1 MTLFNHR
8 LNLNAKLYVSVE
20 CFIKDMQA
28 ASQHP
33 APVYI
38 DLFAGCGGISL
49 GLCNAG
55 WQGLF
60 AIEKNPM
67 AFSTFKHNL
76 IDRENHFNWPT
87 WLPKTEHNINEI
99 LKKYENE
106 LGQLGKVDLIV
117 GGPPCQGFSLA
128 GRRNKNDKR
137 NTLPELYIKF
147 VKLVNPSIVF
157 FENVIG
163 FTIGFKH
170 KRSRGRAYSEYV
182 ESELGA
188 LGYRVKSEIVDFS
201 TFGIPQRRKRF
212 ILIGMLDGEP
222 EVFFK
227 KIIETKKA
235 FLLSKGLEESVSLYE
250 AISDLERKH
259 GDRQSTESPSFKEGN
274 YGKIESPYQEWM
286 RSQTIGKMPDSHRFA
301 RHNKNTVERWTDV
314 LANCPRDVVLS
325 EEWKAKFGLKKKSI
339 TPLDCKSTCPTLT
352 TLPDDYIHYSEPRIL
367 TVREYARIQ
376 SFPDWFEFKDKYTT
390 GGKRRKVEVPRY
402 TQVGN
407 AVPPLFTE
415 LAGKVL
421 GELI

>member
-1 MTLFNHR
+1 
-8 LNLNAKLYVSVE
+8 
-20 CFIKDMQA
+20 MQA
-28 ASQHP
+28 TRQP
-33 APVYI
+33 LVYI

-67 AFSTFKHNL
+67 AFSTLKFNL
-76 IDRENHFNWPT
+76 IDRENHFNWPG
-87 WLPKTEHNINEI
+87 WLPSTEHDITKV
-99 LKKYENE
+99 LKKYEKE

-137 NTLPELYIKF
+137 NTLAKSYLKF
-147 VKLVNPSIVF
+147 VEIVKPSMVF

-163 FTIGFKH
+163 FTIGFKN
-170 KRSRGRAYSEYV
+170 KRSRGKAYSEYI
-182 ESELGA
+182 ENELKR
-188 LGYRVKSEIVDFS
+188 LGYNVKSDIVDFS
-201 TFGIPQRRKRF
+201 MFGIPQRRKRF
-212 ILIGMLDGEP
+212 ILVGLLNGDAEI
-222 EVFFK
+222 FFK
-227 KIIETKKA
+227 KIVEFKKC
-235 FLLSKGLEESVSLYE
+235 FLLSKGLGESVSLYE

-259 GDRQSTESPSFKEGN
+259 GERVSIESPAFKEGY
-274 YGKIESPYQEWM
+274 YGEIEGAFQKWM
-286 RSQTIGKMPDSHRFA
+286 RRQAIRKMPDSHRFA
-301 RHNKNTVERWTDV
+301 RHSTKTVERWIDV
-314 LANCPRDVVLS
+314 LANCPKDVVLS
-325 EEWKAKFGLKKKSI
+325 EEWKTKFGLKKKSI

-421 GELI
+421 RELI